1 MSAESDSFSSGS
13 PPPSA
18 RVDLITAAVFF
29 AFGIGVLVLALGM
42 PTFTDRG
49 GDPYTAPGI
58 VPGFYGVVLAGIS
71 LVLAL
76 RAIRRGA
83 LRPDGGPV
91 EGAAAA
97 PPGTYSNARLTI
109 VAVLG
114 LLYTVGLVGRTP
126 FWLASAIFITAFII
140 AFEWDRSAPPAL
152 RWRRVAVALLIGAA
166 GGGAI
171 HGVFQ
176 QIFLVRLP

>member
-29 AFGIGVLVLALGM
+29 AFGVAVLALALGM
-42 PTFTDRG
+42 PTFTDQG

-58 VPGFYGVVLAGIS
+58 VPGFYGIVLAGIS

-76 RAIRRGA
+76 RAVRRGA

-91 EGAAAA
+91 EGIDPVDRSA
-97 PPGTYSNARLTI
+97 YSNTRLAI
-109 VAVLG
+109 VAGLG
-114 LLYTVGLVGRTP
+114 LLYTVGLVGRLP
-126 FWLASAIFITAFII
+126 FWLASAMFIAAFII
-140 AFEWDRSAPPAL
+140 AFEWDRSVPATL
-152 RWRRVAVALLIGAA
+152 RWRRVGAALFIGAA